1 MVTPFQS
8 TFGSATE
15 QKPAPRFNGWKIR
28 LALIIA
34 LLSIVGFTTYFKA
47 FTGFSWWDDEGYL
60 MITIHALLRG
70 KPLYDQIYTLY
81 GPFYY
86 LVQWIFYTGT
96 GVQLSHESVRFSV
109 LALWLISAGL
119 MAASAY
125 RITRS
130 LLVSGLTLFI
140 VAKVLRF
147 FAWEPGHPEE
157 VCMALVAGLLLV
169 ACHISS
175 RISIGQV
182 IAFGLLL
189 GALTQTKINIG
200 IYASLALLLA
210 LLISAGEI
218 TLFVLVGGISI
229 VCIATIMHSLFYL
242 PWALHYFCFV
252 ALSLIGGL
260 CVAFQVTRD
269 SVAIDVRK
277 WMVVLGAAFLV
288 AWAAIVVPFWMHGTS
303 IRAFLFVTILQH
315 KNFTQHWFRPSEFR
329 LRAVAWSAAASGL
342 AYIWAF
348 LRRPRYLIPALKA
361 MFAIF
366 GIWRLASPVDPA
378 VVGLHTTMVLAPFAW
393 LVLIEPSGARDTRFA
408 RGVVC
413 FYAILTTL
421 YAFPVSGSQSIFSMV
436 PLVIVIGVCLYDTAI
451 MCGQFAPRVFW
462 RPSLAVATLLLLGL
476 YVGELIRAEHLYS
489 TLVPL
494 ELPGADRIH
503 VEPSDAHLYQ
513 WLTSEVNQ
521 RCSSFFSMPGLY
533 SLYFWTHQESPTTL
547 TMNDWPAFFNADQQ
561 RAMLNEL
568 ERHDTGCVVYN
579 PESVE
584 RLSAGQDV
592 YVGPLAQYV
601 RSEFTPL
608 EERWRSWKSDDSG
621 VGWKHLEPFLIAYGH
636 YDLLVKRKNIA
647 SEIKT
652 SQR

>member
-1 MVTPFQS
+1 MLTPFQS
-8 TFGSATE
+8 TFDSATE
-15 QKPAPRFNGWKIR
+15 QKPIRRFDGWKVR

-34 LLSIVGFTTYFKA
+34 VLSIIGVTTYFKA

-119 MAASAY
+119 MATSAY

-140 VAKVLRF
+140 VARLLRF

-157 VCMALVAGLLLV
+157 VCMALLAGLLLV

-189 GALTQTKINIG
+189 GALVQTKINIG
-200 IYASLALLLA
+200 LYAAMALLLA

-218 TLFVLVGGISI
+218 TLFVLVGATSI
-229 VCIATIMHSLFYL
+229 ACIGAIMHSLFHL
-242 PWALHYFCFV
+242 PWALNYFCFV

-269 SVAIDVRK
+269 SVAIDVPK
-277 WMVVLGAAFLV
+277 WMVVLGAAFLI
-288 AWAAIVVPFWMHGTS
+288 AWAAIVAPFWMHGTS
-303 IRAFLFVTILQH
+303 IRAFLYVTILQH
-315 KNFTQHWFRPSEFR
+315 KDFTQHWFRPSEFR
-329 LRAVAWSAAASGL
+329 LRAVAWSALSSGV
-342 AYIWAF
+342 AFTWTF
-348 LRRPRYLIPALKA
+348 LRRPKYLAPALKA

-366 GIWRLASPVDPA
+366 GIWRLASLIDPV
-378 VVGLHTTMVLAPFAW
+378 VVGIHTTMVLAPFAW
-393 LVLIEPSGARDTRFA
+393 LVLIEPAGVRDTRFA
-408 RGVVC
+408 RAAVC
-413 FYAILTTL
+413 FLAIFTTL
-421 YAFPVSGSQSIFSMV
+421 YAFPVAGSQSIFSMI

-451 MCGQFAPRVFW
+451 TYGQFAPRTLR

-476 YVGELIRAEHLYS
+476 YVGELTRTEHLYS
-489 TLVPL
+489 NLVPL
-494 ELPGADRIH
+494 ELPGSDHIH
-503 VEPSDAHLYQ
+503 VEPTDAHLYQ

-521 RCSSFFSMPGLY
+521 QCRSFFSMPGLY

-547 TMNDWPAFFNADQQ
+547 TMNDWPAFFNANQQ
-561 RAMLNEL
+561 GAMLNEL
-568 ERHDTGCVVYN
+568 EQHNTGCVVFN
-579 PESVE
+579 PESVD
-584 RLSAGQDV
+584 RLSAGMDV
-592 YVGPLAQYV
+592 YAGPLARYV
-601 RSEFTPL
+601 RSEFTPV
-608 EERWRSWKSDDSG
+608 EERWRSWRADDSG
-621 VGWKHLEPFLIAYGH
+621 VGWKRLEPFLMAYGH
-636 YDLLVKRKNIA
+636 YDLLVKRKNIT
-647 SEIKT
+647 SEINGT
-652 SQR
+652 QR